1 LESRGIRIIA
11 PVFAQS
17 MLDTPSLPGSMQVA
31 IEHAS
36 DTRPLII
43 DMGGDDEGA
52 KAMGRF
58 SDAVK
63 SSAAPYAMLYVIN
76 ERREIESPEETA
88 QMLKKI
94 ERRCKLEATGVVNNT
109 HLSEETTLSV
119 VEASAPFAEKTASLL
134 GLPIVCTA
142 VPARDV
148 QHARVVRP
156 FPVERH
162 VRMPWE

>member
-1 LESRGIRIIA
+1 
-11 PVFAQS
+11 
-17 MLDTPSLPGSMQVA
+17 
-31 IEHAS
+31 
-36 DTRPLII
+36 
-43 DMGGDDEGA
+43 
-52 KAMGRF
+52 MGRF

-76 ERREIESPEETA
+76 ERREIESPEEAA
-88 QMLKKI
+88 QMLKEI

-134 GLPIVCTA
+134 GLPIVCTV
-142 VPARDV
+142 VPARDA